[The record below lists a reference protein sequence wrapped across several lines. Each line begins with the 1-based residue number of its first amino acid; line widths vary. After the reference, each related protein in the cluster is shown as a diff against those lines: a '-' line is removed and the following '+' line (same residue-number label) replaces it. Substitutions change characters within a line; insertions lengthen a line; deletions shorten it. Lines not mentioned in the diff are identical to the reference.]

1 MNLDSIGK
9 ELTNWDAEAE
19 VQVCRWADVT
29 TLGVGLGRF
38 YRVAPHSICDLK
50 NILQYINNK
59 QVNSIVIGAGSN
71 LVGSDEDY
79 DGVVLDLRKCCGEI
93 RQDGAVFTVGSAVPL
108 LRLVKFAAEQGY
120 GGISK
125 LCGIPGQLGG
135 VVTMNAGALG
145 QEICTSVL
153 ELRGMLAGQEWSWQ
167 PTMSDWGYRH
177 CKLPVGV
184 VLTEIVLKLIE
195 VIPEE
200 ENALIFAELHRRA
213 DVTPK
218 GRSAGS
224 VFRNPPGQFAG
235 SLLEQCGCKG
245 LSIGNLHVSVQH
257 ANWIVKEGNEP
268 GLAADCRS
276 LVEEMRRR
284 VLEQFGVLLETEWR
298 WV

>member
-1 MNLDSIGK
+1 MKFDSAGQRLTILD
-9 ELTNWDAEAE
+9 TDAE

-38 YRVAPHSICDLK
+38 HRVLPNSFSGLK
-50 NILQYINNK
+50 NIQQQLNK
-59 QVNSIVIGAGSN
+59 QQFNYIVIGAGSN

-79 DGVVLDLRKCCGEI
+79 DGVVLDLRNCCGEL
-93 RQDGAVFTVGSAVPL
+93 RRDGAVFTVGAAVPL
-108 LRLVKFAAEQGY
+108 LRFVKYAAEEGY
-120 GGISK
+120 GGLAK

-153 ELRGMLAGQEWSWQ
+153 ELRGVVADREWSWQ
-167 PTMSDWGYRH
+167 PTASDWGYRH

-184 VLTEIVLKLIE
+184 VLTEIVLKMQE
-195 VIPEE
+195 VSPEE
-200 ENALIFAELHRRA
+200 ENKLILLELHRRA

-235 SLLEQCGCKG
+235 ALLEQCGCKG

-268 GLAADCRS
+268 GRAADCRS

-284 VLEQFGVLLETEWR
+284 VQEQFGVLLETEWR